1 MAELVTPDICVI
13 GAGSGGLSVAAAAA
27 AFGVSVVLIEKGEMG
42 GDCLNFGCVPSKAL
56 LAAARQAQTL
66 RQGAAFGIADVE
78 PTVDFAAV
86 ARHVEATIA
95 EIAPND
101 SAARFTALGV
111 QVIRAEA
118 CFVDRRTVAAGDR
131 LIRARRFVIATGSAP
146 RIPPIPGLAQV
157 AFLTNETIFALRKR
171 PAHLLVIGAGP
182 VGLELAQAFRRLGS
196 EVTVIEAARPL
207 ATADPEA
214 AAVVTGAL
222 AREGVRLLAPAT
234 VVEARKQ
241 GRSGVRL
248 LVETAGREHRLDGSH
263 LLVAA
268 GRRPNVEGLGL
279 DVAGIAYDEK
289 GIAVGNRLR
298 TTNRRVYAVG
308 DVAGGPQFTHVAGYH
323 ASLVV
328 RALLFRLPIRV
339 DPTIIPRVTFTD
351 PELAEIGS
359 SEAEAEARG
368 ILAHVLRWPFSEN
381 DRARTE
387 RRTEGH
393 IKVLADRRGRILG
406 ASIVGSGA
414 GEMIGLWGLAIGQ
427 RLTLKDMAGWL
438 PAYPTTGE
446 IGRRAAIAYFAPM
459 TLKASVRRLVRL
471 LSRFG

>member
-27 AFGVSVVLIEKGEMG
+27 AFGVGVVLIEKGEMG

-111 QVIRAEA
+111 QVMRAEA

-222 AREGVRLLAPAT
+222 AREGVRLLAAAT

-248 LVETAGREHRLDGSH
+248 LVETAGREHRSTAPTCWSPPAAARMSRASGSMSP
-263 LLVAA
+263 AS
-268 GRRPNVEGLGL
+268 P
-279 DVAGIAYDEK
+279 
-289 GIAVGNRLR
+289 
-298 TTNRRVYAVG
+298 TTR
-308 DVAGGPQFTHVAGYH
+308 
-323 ASLVV
+323 
-328 RALLFRLPIRV
+328 RALPSATGCAP
-339 DPTIIPRVTFTD
+339 PT
-351 PELAEIGS
+351 
-359 SEAEAEARG
+359 
-368 ILAHVLRWPFSEN
+368 
-381 DRARTE
+381 
-387 RRTEGH
+387 
-393 IKVLADRRGRILG
+393 G
-406 ASIVGSGA
+406 ASMRWATSSAVRNSPMSRATTRRSSSAPCSSACPSGS
-414 GEMIGLWGLAIGQ
+414 
-427 RLTLKDMAGWL
+427 T
-438 PAYPTTGE
+438 
-446 IGRRAAIAYFAPM
+446 RR
-459 TLKASVRRLVRL
+459 S
-471 LSRFG
+471 SRE